1 MREMGPGILL
11 RPAER
16 DDLAAVEQLLTASG
30 LPLAGVG
37 EAFANFVVAEHV
49 GRIIGVTGLER
60 RAQYGLLRS
69 AAVASEWRGRAVG
82 AALVERVIHDAN
94 QNGVQAI
101 YLLTTTAERYF
112 PSFGFSVV
120 ERATVPEEIR
130 NTVEFV
136 DACPASAVV
145 MERRL

>member
-37 EAFANFVVAEHV
+37 EAFANFVVAEHE
-49 GRIIGVTGLER
+49 G
-60 RAQYGLLRS
+60 
-69 AAVASEWRGRAVG
+69 
-82 AALVERVIHDAN
+82 
-94 QNGVQAI
+94 
-101 YLLTTTAERYF
+101 YF